1 MSIGDCTIK
10 IVQSLKHYQSIVV
23 ISNLIPK
30 GDKYSDKN
38 MQLGE
43 ILKENCTK
51 KTFLSVN
58 HYNINQ
64 R

>member
-38 MQLGE
+38 MQLNE

-58 HYNINQ
+58 HYDINQ

>member
-10 IVQSLKHYQSIVV
+10 IVQSLKHNQSIVV
-23 ISNLIPK
+23 ISKLIPK
-30 GDKYSDKN
+30 GDKYSEKN
-38 MQLGE
+38 VHLGE

-58 HYNINQ
+58 HYDINQ